1 MGSSSINFT
10 TIQPHAPASTDF
22 YALPDAITGLET
34 KIVYVGV
41 PDPKLNGQRRFWNLS
56 GNQAGKE
63 GLCLAPHLQGFM
75 HTPFQT
81 LVSEGP
87 YMTGAH
93 YERTDWRK
101 REINLGVM
109 VGVEFEPATS
119 FRYRM
124 LEERWWSSWSVSE
137 DGYLGCFTRT
147 HGWRWLR
154 VRLAEEPKDAFE
166 LDPVAF
172 ENNFMQWSMT
182 ILATQPFW
190 MKRKEVRKWSNSAPT
205 ATIWQ
210 TIEALLADIVGE
222 FEDIIAGTPGAH
234 NLIPGKDIG
243 KGVIS
248 IWNNGSELAWP
259 KFLVSAPG
267 RAWIQDGD
275 GRMVPMPLLTGPDYE
290 GKGGDGYMLVDT
302 DPTQRMLTC
311 ATDPV
316 DPLFF
321 QLARRSQIL
330 DFLLH
335 DMVNSTLPVW
345 RRSTQ
350 RFMVPYAPHTL
361 HHIKVYHSDPTG
373 SITCVMPQR
382 FNRAWG

>member
-1 MGSSSINFT
+1 MTFSSVHGPVT
-10 TIQPHAPASTDF
+10 EDF
-22 YALPDAITGLET
+22 DALPKSLSGMET
-34 KIVYVGV
+34 KIVYIGV
-41 PDPKLNGQRRFWNLS
+41 PDPKLNGERRIWNLN
-56 GNQAGKE
+56 GNRAGAE
-63 GLCLAPHLQGFM
+63 GLCLAPHMQGFM

-87 YMTGAH
+87 YMRGAH

-109 VGVEFEPATS
+109 VGVNFEPATS

-124 LEERWWSSWSVSE
+124 LEERWWTSWSATE

-172 ENNFMQWSMT
+172 DNNFMQWSMT

-190 MKRKEVRKWSNSAPT
+190 SKRKEIKTWNNTEHTS
-205 ATIWQ
+205 TIWEQ
-210 TIEALLADIVGE
+210 VQDLLADIVGE
-222 FEDIIAGTPGAH
+222 FEDILMGTPGAH
-234 NLIPGKDIG
+234 NLVPGKDVG
-243 KGVIS
+243 SGVITLA
-248 IWNNGSELAWP
+248 NRGSELAWP
-259 KFLVSAPG
+259 KFLVSSPG

-275 GRMVPMPLLTGPDYE
+275 GRMVPLPLLTDQ
-290 GKGGDGYMLVDT
+290 DGYMLVDT
-302 DPTQRMLTC
+302 DPTARMLTC

-316 DPLFF
+316 DPLFV
-321 QLARRSQIL
+321 QLARRSQVL

-335 DMVNSTLPVW
+335 DQLVQTLPVW
-345 RRSTQ
+345 RRSSQ
-350 RFMVPYAPHTL
+350 RFMVPYGPRQI
-361 HHIKVYHSDPTG
+361 HHMKVMHSDPTG
-373 SITCVMPQR
+373 SITAIMPQR
-382 FNRAWG
+382 FNLAWG

>member
-1 MGSSSINFT
+1 MTYTYKDHDFT
-10 TIQPHAPASTDF
+10 TIAPHAPASTDF
-22 YALPDAITGLET
+22 YALPDSITGLDT
-34 KIVYVGV
+34 KIIYVGV
-41 PDPKLNGQRRFWNLS
+41 PDPKLNGKRRFWNLH
-56 GNQAGKE
+56 GNNAGKE

-87 YMTGAH
+87 YMLGAH

-109 VGVEFEPATS
+109 VGVQFEPATS

-124 LEERWWSSWSVSE
+124 LEERWWSSWSVEE
-137 DGYLGCFTRT
+137 DGYLGVFTRT

-172 ENNFMQWSMT
+172 GNNFMQWSMT
-182 ILATQPFW
+182 IMATQPFW
-190 MKRKEVRKWSNSAPT
+190 MKRKEIRRWNNTADT
-205 ATIWQ
+205 ATAWEI
-210 TIEALLADIVGE
+210 IEELLLDIVGE
-222 FEDIIAGTPGAH
+222 FEDIIMGTPGAH
-234 NLIPGKDIG
+234 NLVPGKDVG
-243 KGVIS
+243 KGVID
-248 IWNNGSELAWP
+248 IWNRGSETAWA

-267 RAWIQDGD
+267 RAWIADGD
-275 GRMVPMPLLTGPDYE
+275 GRMVPLPLLTNR
-290 GKGGDGYMLVDT
+290 DGYMLVDT
-302 DPTQRMLTC
+302 DPTARMLTC

-335 DMVNSTLPVW
+335 DLLQSTLPVW

-350 RFMVPYAPHTL
+350 RFMVPYAPYTR
-361 HHIKVYHSDPTG
+361 HHIKVYHSDPNG
-373 SITCVMPQR
+373 SIVAIMPQR
-382 FNRAWG
+382 FSRAWG

>member
-1 MGSSSINFT
+1 LTSSTNFT
-10 TIQPHAPASTDF
+10 TIQPHAPSSTDF
-22 YALPDAITGLET
+22 YALPDRLTGMLT
-34 KIVYVGV
+34 KIIYVGV
-41 PDPKLNGQRRFWNLS
+41 PDPKLNGQRRFWNLA
-56 GNQAGKE
+56 GNLAGKE
-63 GLCLAPHLQGFM
+63 GLCLAPHLSGIM

-87 YMTGAH
+87 YMRGAH

-101 REINLGVM
+101 REINMGVM

-124 LEERWWSSWSVSE
+124 LEERWWSSWSAEE
-137 DGYLGCFTRT
+137 DGYLGVFTRT

-154 VRLAEEPKDAFE
+154 VRLAEEPKDAME
-166 LDPVAF
+166 LDPTAF
-172 ENNFMQWSMT
+172 DNNFMQWSMT
-182 ILATQPFW
+182 IMATQPFW
-190 MKRKEVRKWSNSAPT
+190 RKRKEIQKWNNAAPT

-210 TIEALLADIVGE
+210 TIQDLLNDIVGE

-234 NLIPGKDIG
+234 NLVPGKDIG
-243 KGVIS
+243 KGTIK
-248 IWNNGSELAWP
+248 IWNNGSERAWP

-275 GRMVPMPLLTGPDYE
+275 GRMVPLPLLTGPDYA
-290 GKGGDGYMLVDT
+290 GNGGDGYMLVDT
-302 DPTQRMLTC
+302 DPTARMLTC
-311 ATDPV
+311 STDPV

-321 QLARRSQIL
+321 QLARRSMIL

-335 DMVNSTLPVW
+335 DTLVSTLPVW
-345 RRSTQ
+345 RRSNQ

-361 HHIKVYHSDPTG
+361 HHITVYHSDPTG
-373 SITCVMPQR
+373 SITCIMPQE
-382 FNRAWG
+382 FDRAYG